1 MATKNAISSSTAVPV
16 PTRQKTVSGNEYASD
31 HARRK
36 DIKVRLQYLKD
47 DPIYRS
53 VKPVQITPNFADK
66 EKRTNVKLESGELE
80 TIVDVRGLDES
91 FTLDQNGFRY
101 VKAPTRF
108 EQWSSQ
114 PRIAEEYLPELESL
128 LKREVDGCD
137 EIYFYDA
144 RIRQAGDD
152 GVRVSG
158 LSYNPFARQVHADN
172 TERSVLEK
180 IHNLTEIKADYYLSG
195 RARII
200 NIWRPIKHP
209 VYDCGLAI
217 ADGGLLEDGD
227 IIECDRHKAE
237 TGRYWDTMGVAK
249 YKSGY
254 RWYYC
259 SEQAEEDVLLFKNF
273 DTATNVPAR
282 TVLHTAF
289 DIPPEDVPPDAPTR
303 ESIEVRALIFTYP
316 AGPKPLCSAQ
326 SEHPLA
332 VQLKASDLRH
342 VDDEQNITD
351 RLRTDIDEADEVKD
365 AVLLLRRQEIRRLE
379 RVRDALIRE
388 RDGLLSELRK
398 ASTERDL
405 LKTELSSAQEQ
416 LRIQAGRISLLESET
431 GHLQRQ
437 LLCSHA
443 ELHKHPEQTSQEFG
457 DSTSSSSPSG
467 VRTYGEED
475 GLRFQPGYRPERQNE
490 FERELLTQ
498 RIERQDHETQKL
510 RNDSVCSAAGTVS
523 KAWQASVD
531 EAVRR
536 EREKHAVLVKT
547 LQDEIKRL
555 RAA

>member
-1 MATKNAISSSTAVPV
+1 MATKSAIASSTVVPV
-16 PTRQKTVSGNEYASD
+16 PTQQRAVSGNAYDPE

-53 VKPVQITPNFADK
+53 VKPIQITPNFADK
-66 EKRTNVKLESGELE
+66 EKRTNVKLESGEPE
-80 TIVDVRGLDES
+80 TIMDVRGLHER
-91 FTLDQNGFRY
+91 FTLDQNGFAY
-101 VKAPTRF
+101 VKAPTKF
-108 EQWSSQ
+108 EHWSSQ

-128 LKREVDGCD
+128 LKHEVDGCD

-217 ADGGLLEDGD
+217 ADGGLLKEGD

-237 TGRYWDTMGVAK
+237 TGKYWDTMGVAK
-249 YKSGY
+249 YKPGY
-254 RWYYC
+254 CWYYC

-273 DTATNVPAR
+273 DTAINVPAR

-289 DIPPEDVPPDAPTR
+289 DLPPEDVPPGAPTR

-316 AGPKPLCSAQ
+316 AGPKPLSSAQ

-342 VDDEQNITD
+342 VDDEQSITD

-388 RDGLLSELRK
+388 RDGLQSELRK

-405 LKTELSSAQEQ
+405 FKMELASAQGQ

-431 GHLQRQ
+431 RDLQRQ
-437 LLCSHA
+437 LQFPRA
-443 ELHKHPEQTSQEFG
+443 ELHEQPEQTLESE
-457 DSTSSSSPSG
+457 DSPPSISTGG

-475 GLRFQPGYRPERQNE
+475 GLRFQPGYRPENANAIE
-490 FERELLTQ
+490 KELLTQ
-498 RIERQDHETQKL
+498 RIERQDQEVQKL
-510 RNDSVCSAAGTVS
+510 KNNSVSSAAETAS

-536 EREKHAVLVKT
+536 EREKDAVLIKT
-547 LQDEIKRL
+547 LQDEIKSL